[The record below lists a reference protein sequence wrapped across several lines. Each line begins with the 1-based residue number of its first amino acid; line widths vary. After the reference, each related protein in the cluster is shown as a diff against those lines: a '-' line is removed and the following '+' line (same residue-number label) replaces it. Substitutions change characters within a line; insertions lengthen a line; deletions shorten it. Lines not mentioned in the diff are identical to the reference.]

1 MIKTF
6 VKKPVK
12 VRAVQ
17 WTGDNYE
24 EIADFVG
31 HISFPYSL
39 DKDSVIISTLENN
52 YYARKG
58 DWIIRGIN
66 GEFYLCEPDIFEKT
80 YEEVTHD

>member
-24 EIADFVG
+24 EITDFVG
-31 HISFPYSL
+31 HISFPYSF
-39 DKDSVIISTLENN
+39 DKGSVIIETLEGNH
-52 YYARKG
+52 YARKG

-66 GEFYLCEPDIFEKT
+66 GEFYLCGPDIFKKT
-80 YEEVTHD
+80 YEEEQK